1 MAPDLNS
8 LPPSQSPISVSPI
21 QARPSVIMAPPSE
34 AISVHTPPS
43 PHSPLLSSLQAAAT
57 INSGFRNSPDHS
69 SPRFERRR
77 SSLMMNMHLTDPNLP
92 GPGEM
97 AQHHRAPSLGEIHQQ
112 LENEQEA
119 QVVSLPCRYVSS
131 LHIVTTVWR
140 YALSP
145 WQAPCMTSHS
155 PQKTDRSVTESPA
168 SHDQKPARPNHIPS
182 ICQPLVA
189 F

>member
-8 LPPSQSPISVSPI
+8 LPPSQSPVSVQVSPI
-21 QARPSVIMAPPSE
+21 TSQTRPSVMMAIPNPPSE
-34 AISVHTPPS
+34 AISVHTGTPPSPS
-43 PHSPLLSSLQAAAT
+43 PHSASLSSSSSSLQAAAT
-57 INSGFRNSPDHS
+57 INSGFRNSPDHN

-119 QVVSLPCRYVSS
+119 QVVSLSCR
-131 LHIVTTVWR
+131 H
-140 YALSP
+140 ALLP
-145 WQAPCMTSHS
+145 
-155 PQKTDRSVTESPA
+155 
-168 SHDQKPARPNHIPS
+168 
-182 ICQPLVA
+182 
-189 F
+189 